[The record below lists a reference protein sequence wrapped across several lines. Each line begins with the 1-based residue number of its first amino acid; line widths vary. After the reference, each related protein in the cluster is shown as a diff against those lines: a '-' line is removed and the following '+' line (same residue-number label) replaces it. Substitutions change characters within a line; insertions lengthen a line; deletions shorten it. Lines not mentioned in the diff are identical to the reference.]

1 MLLAHRNKSTQ
12 NFPLPVNLLSSIFVL
27 DNGAFILM
35 LPVVVR
41 TCFQSSDYCIFHFY
55 LRPKNLYFMIFV
67 LDHLKI
73 FLQNFVHTEYK
84 AQLHASVQFVTSL
97 CVFFFCFDPQRWWR
111 RAGSLLPARVAGVL
125 WGAPRGD

>member
-1 MLLAHRNKSTQ
+1 
-12 NFPLPVNLLSSIFVL
+12 
-27 DNGAFILM
+27 M